1 MREEGRLASGERA
14 LRRALYLFDL
24 RGGAGAPIYVVP
36 HDNRSTTQRV
46 DRRERNRV
54 ASIDRPAREVHEDHE
69 SCRSAHKKE
78 FFIADRPI

>member
-1 MREEGRLASGERA
+1 VGRTRAPSGT
-14 LRRALYLFDL
+14 LYLFDL
-24 RGGAGAPIYVVP
+24 RGGAGAPIYIMP
-36 HDNRSTTQRV
+36 HDNRSTTPRV
-46 DRRERNRV
+46 DRRERSRV